1 MAYEKQTWTTGD
13 VITQEKLNHMEDGIA
28 LDENYEKQTWS
39 TGDVIT
45 AEKLN
50 HMEDGIGN
58 AGGGGDWSF
67 AEVTFMAQWTAQE
80 GLTSYVI
87 HSPSILNDVLLCRD
101 VEVWSHEPQ
110 TLQIPLYKGSIFL
123 SQNAFTDVDFSSS
136 PALSGDV
143 TFSDRTFVITGDCTI
158 TLKGAE

>member
-1 MAYEKQTWTTGD
+1 MAYEKQTWQTGD
-13 VITQEKLNHMEDGIA
+13 VITQEKLNHMEEGIA

-67 AEVTFMAQWTAQE
+67 AEVTFMAKWAAQE

-87 HSPSILNDVLLCRD
+87 TLPYVSNDILICRYT
-101 VEVWSHEPQ
+101 EVWSHEPQ
-110 TLQIPLYKGSIFL
+110 TVQIPLYKGSVQL
-123 SQNAFTDVDFSSS
+123 QSNAFTDVDFSST
-136 PALSGDV
+136 PELSGDV
-143 TFSDRTFVITGDCTI
+143 SFSNGVFEITGDSTI

>member
-1 MAYEKQTWTTGD
+1 MAYEKYTWQTGD
-13 VITQEKLNHMEDGIA
+13 VITQKKLNRMEEGIA
-28 LDENYEKQTWS
+28 LDKNYEKQTWS

-67 AEVTFMAQWTAQE
+67 AEVTFTAQWAAQG

-87 HSPSILNDVLLCRD
+87 NFPEASNDALICGYR
-101 VEVWSHEPQ
+101 EVWSHEPQ
-110 TLQIPLYKGSIFL
+110 TVQIPLYKGSVL
-123 SQNAFTDVDFSSS
+123 LPQNAFTDVDFSSA
-136 PALSGDV
+136 PELSGDV
-143 TFSDRTFVITGDCTI
+143 TFSGRTFVITGDCTI